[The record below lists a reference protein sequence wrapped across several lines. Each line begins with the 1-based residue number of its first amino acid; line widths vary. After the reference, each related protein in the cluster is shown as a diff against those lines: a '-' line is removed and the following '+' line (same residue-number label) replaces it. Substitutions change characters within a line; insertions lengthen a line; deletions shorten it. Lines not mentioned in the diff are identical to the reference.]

1 MENTSRRRALVGLAG
16 SALGLVGSSAVSA
29 GRDPVTVPPPLGP
42 TAADAELLGAVQAV
56 ELAAR
61 DLYRAAV
68 DAGADDDVYLGIGEN
83 HQAYA
88 DVLSGLLGRAAPGRR
103 DEALYEAD
111 VDAFEQGGEELA
123 TAAYDLESTLVATH
137 TALLAELEGVDGAKT
152 LASILM
158 MEARHCTVLAD
169 MAGRGDDLDALLVN
183 TARPVDL
190 QAGGQ
195 G

>member
-29 GRDPVTVPPPLGP
+29 GRDPGTVPPLGP

-68 DAGADDDVYLGIGEN
+68 DAGADDDVYVGIGEN

-103 DEALYEAD
+103 DERLYAEE

-152 LASILM
+152 IASILM

-169 MAGRGDDLDALLVN
+169 MAGQR
-183 TARPVDL
+183 
-190 QAGGQ
+190 
-195 G
+195 